1 MKSKKERH
9 EFLKQILYDAGL
21 SKSSM
26 LTIAACKRLKGVRER
41 AKEISELDVG
51 NIITNDGGKRSSRR
65 TTAATSSAGVDKS
78 AKKKYHKS
86 LEEDDDYDDNSDESS
101 GSESEVAI
109 KADDFSRIKDLI
121 ESDESETDKKK
132 SKKQVSKK
140 TVSDSE

>member
-51 NIITNDGGKRSSRR
+51 NIIENDGGKRSSRR
-65 TTAATSSAGVDKS
+65 TTAATSSLAGAAATAIAATAVTKS
-78 AKKKYHKS
+78 AA
-86 LEEDDDYDDNSDESS
+86 E
-101 GSESEVAI
+101 AT
-109 KADDFSRIKDLI
+109 APAA
-121 ESDESETDKKK
+121 
-132 SKKQVSKK
+132 
-140 TVSDSE
+140 

>member
-9 EFLKQILYDAGL
+9 DYLKQILYDAGL
-21 SKSSM
+21 SKSTM
-26 LTIAACKRLKGVRER
+26 MTAAACKRLKAARER

-51 NIITNDGGKRSSRR
+51 NIIDNGEGKRSSRR
-65 TTAATSSAGVDKS
+65 TTAASSVVADKP

-86 LEEDDDYDDNSDESS
+86 LEEDDENNESS
-101 GSESEVAI
+101 GSESEA
-109 KADDFSRIKDLI
+109 KADDFTRIKDLI

-132 SKKQVSKK
+132 AKKQVSKK